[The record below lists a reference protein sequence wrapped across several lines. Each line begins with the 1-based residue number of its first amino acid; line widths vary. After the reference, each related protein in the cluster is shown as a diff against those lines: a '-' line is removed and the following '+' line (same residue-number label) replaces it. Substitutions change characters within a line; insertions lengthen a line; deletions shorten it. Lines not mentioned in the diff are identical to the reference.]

1 MSDPAKD
8 SLAGLDIDLARRIDE
23 VCRRFEAD
31 WRAGHQPRIEVY
43 LGEFTGDAR
52 AALAAE
58 LEALRAE
65 LQQAAGPAGIA
76 DAPTIAPGSLPT
88 LPTPGEGSSSVH
100 DEATLRPRRDATV
113 DLRPS
118 ASASNERATPPH
130 VRYFGDYE
138 IIREIARGG
147 MGVVFEARQV
157 SLNRKVALKM
167 ILAGQLANDTD
178 VKRFHS
184 EAEAAANL
192 DHPGIVPIYEVGQHE
207 GQHYFSMGFVEG
219 QSLSQRLAEGPLPAR
234 EAAELIRRVSEAIE
248 YAHQHGVIHRDLK
261 PANILLD
268 QNGNPRVTDFGLAK
282 KVQGDSG
289 LTGSGQIMGTPSY
302 MPPEQAGGPRGEV
315 GPAADVYALGATLY
329 ALVTGRPP
337 FQAATPMDTVL
348 QVLGEEPVPPRRLN
362 ASVPLDLETISLKCL
377 QKEPARRYAS
387 AADLAGD
394 LQRFLNGEPIRARP
408 VGRPERAWRWCRRNP
423 AVASLAVAS
432 ALLLATVAIVSS
444 IGFVTA
450 RNRLRGSLLAQGK
463 AERLTGSRWAALEA
477 FGEAARIRP
486 GEDLRQEVIQTWT
499 SPGVRLR
506 SSIPLGHVACVSFSL
521 DGSLLAVCGITSV
534 GARPEDRIVIYRP
547 ADAREIDRTERAMSD
562 YSWQTPQFGFRPGS
576 AILAFLDKSA
586 ESRAQPGPSVFPP
599 QGPTAPRVLRLRDV
613 ARRQN
618 VGVVPEVSEFLFS
631 PDGAWLVVT
640 GSGRVRVIRADDWHE
655 ERSRP
660 SGIAAAFLDDHEL
673 LIRDDRKYLGWDV
686 RTGGQTFSSTLPADW
701 KEAGLGH
708 ADPRKWGNQILA
720 ATVPSGWRGS
730 YLNPFGALI
739 AIHPSNAMAVSLW
752 DARTGQMIAQ
762 PDRDAEPADAAVSS
776 GYGVRN
782 GVAAP
787 LLAFNL
793 RSHPGEVLLYD
804 TMLRRPRGYLGGA
817 VTGGYSGDCNVAVS
831 PDGRLLAVSVNQHQ
845 RDIRNRT
852 QVWDIGTGQSVAIL
866 EDAESPTWS
875 PDGRH
880 LVTLA
885 RGEPGQFSIVESA
898 PALVELREVADPTP
912 AFRHQAQ
919 IGTISSPLD
928 GPGLAVDGVLLGAGQ
943 DASHDP
949 LRPLPSPVPAN
960 FFCYDGAG
968 ALHAASLNR
977 PHLSIQDVDAPT
989 PIWRLG
995 PQARALSLP
1004 TTDRLEGAAYMYNG
1018 IRIAFSPDG
1027 RYAAGLWSRM
1037 LTDGKRCADV
1047 GQQVDLWDLAATR
1060 RIKVLYRDPHGKVT
1074 FLDNSRVSVEP
1085 TREFFHPRPQEAP
1098 FQLGF
1103 SADSRK
1109 LAVLYTK
1116 GGIVIYDVPGGREMR
1131 RFGVPAR
1138 CAAFSPDG
1146 RWLCF
1151 AGEEGR
1157 VDIGTVDPGPGE
1169 PSAVVDKSAVRHTG
1183 GRADWKG
1190 HDGTVLALAVSP
1202 DSRTLATGGEDRMI
1216 RLWEIP
1222 GGRPLAQWEVQGGA
1236 VTGLAFRLG
1245 GRGIASGAS
1254 DGVVKLWDLASI
1266 RRELAALGLDW

>member
-1 MSDPAKD
+1 MSDPAKE
-8 SLAGLDIDLARRIDE
+8 SLAGLDIDVARRIDE
-23 VCRRFEAD
+23 ICRRFEAD
-31 WRAGHQPRIEVY
+31 WRAGHQPRVEDY
-43 LGEFTGDAR
+43 FGGFTGDAR
-52 AALAAE
+52 ASLALE
-58 LEALRAE
+58 LEALQSE
-65 LQQAAGPAGIA
+65 LQQAAGRAGIA
-76 DAPTIAPGSLPT
+76 DAPTIAPGSPPT
-88 LPTPGEGSSSVH
+88 LPEPGEASSSVH
-100 DEATLRPRRDATV
+100 DAATLPPRGDATV
-113 DLRPS
+113 DLGSRAPASSDAGTPS
-118 ASASNERATPPH
+118 H

-147 MGVVFEARQV
+147 MGVVFEARQL

-178 VKRFHS
+178 VKRFYS

-192 DHPGIVPIYEVGQHE
+192 DHPGIVPIFEVGQHE

-219 QSLSQRLAEGPLPAR
+219 QSLSQCLADGPLPPR
-234 EAAELIRRVSEAIE
+234 EASDLIRRVSEAIE
-248 YAHQHGVIHRDLK
+248 YAHQRGVIHRDLK
-261 PANILLD
+261 PANILID
-268 QNGNPRVTDFGLAK
+268 RSGNPRVTDFGLAK
-282 KVQGDSG
+282 KIQSDSG

-302 MPPEQAGGPRGEV
+302 MPPEQAGGKRAEV
-315 GPAADVYALGATLY
+315 GPPADIYALGATLY
-329 ALVTGRPP
+329 ALITGRPP
-337 FQAATPMDTVL
+337 FQAATAMDTVL

-362 ASVPLDLETISLKCL
+362 ASVPLDLETICLKCL
-377 QKEPARRYAS
+377 QKEPPRRYAS
-387 AADLAGD
+387 AADLSGD
-394 LQRFLNGEPIRARP
+394 LRRFLHGEPIRARP

-432 ALLLATVAIVSS
+432 ALLLATVAIVST

-506 SSIPLGHVACVSFSL
+506 STIPLGHVACVSFSR
-521 DGSLLAVCGITSV
+521 DGSLLAVCGHT
-534 GARPEDRIVIYRP
+534 GLGGDRIIIYRP
-547 ADAREIDRTERAMSD
+547 ADAREIDRIDRAMPD

-576 AILAFLDKSA
+576 AILAFLDQSD
-586 ESRAQPGPSVFPP
+586 ESRAQPAPSVFPP

-640 GSGRVRVIRADDWHE
+640 GRGRVRVIRADDRHE

-660 SGIAAAFLDDHEL
+660 SGVAAAFLDDHEL
-673 LIRDDRKYLGWDV
+673 LIRDDRQYLGWDV
-686 RTGGQTFSSTLPADW
+686 RTGAQTFSSTLPADW

-708 ADPRKWGNQILA
+708 ADPRRWGNQILA

-752 DARTGQMIAQ
+752 DARTGQTIAL
-762 PDRDAEPADAAVSS
+762 PEGDAEPADAAVSS

-782 GVAAP
+782 GVAAT

-793 RSHPGEVLLYD
+793 RSRPGEVLLYD
-804 TMLRRPRGYLGGA
+804 TMLRRPRGYIGGA

-845 RDIRNRT
+845 RDIR
-852 QVWDIGTGQSVAIL
+852 VWDTATGENVAIL
-866 EDAESPTWS
+866 RDAESPTWS

-898 PALVELREVADPTP
+898 PARVELREVADPTS

-919 IGTISSPLD
+919 IGTISSPPD
-928 GPGLAVDGVLLGAGQ
+928 GPGLAVDGVLLAAGQ
-943 DASHDP
+943 DASRDP
-949 LRPLPSPVPAN
+949 LRPLPGPVPAN

-968 ALHAASLNR
+968 ALHAAYLR
-977 PHLSIQDVDAPT
+977 PQLSNQDVDQPT

-1004 TTDRLEGAAYMYNG
+1004 TTDRLEGATYMYNG
-1018 IRIAFSPDG
+1018 IRIAFSLDG
-1027 RYAAGLWSRM
+1027 RHAAGLWSRR
-1037 LTDGKRCADV
+1037 LADGKRWADV
-1047 GQQVDLWDLAATR
+1047 GRQVDLWDMETTR

-1074 FLDNSRVSVEP
+1074 FLDNSRASVEP
-1085 TREFFHPRPQEAP
+1085 TREFFHPGPQQAP

-1157 VDIGTVDPGPGE
+1157 VDVVSVDPVPGE
-1169 PSAVVDKSAVRHTG
+1169 PSAVVEQSAARHTG

-1202 DSRTLATGGEDRMI
+1202 DSRMLATGGEDRMI
-1216 RLWEIP
+1216 WLWEIP
-1222 GGRPLAQWEVQGGA
+1222 GGRPLAHWQGHEGA
-1236 VTGLAFRLG
+1236 VTALAFRLG
-1245 GRGIASGAS
+1245 GRGLASGAS
-1254 DGVVKLWDLASI
+1254 DGVLKLWDLASI